1 MVECPSKNGVSFNPS
16 DSTFSY
22 EDVRLMT
29 GKDLKAI
36 RATSENITYQLE
48 KGGNNQNK
56 EDFIREYSTALAKNK
71 KITDKLYYVFS
82 R

>member
-1 MVECPSKNGVSFNPS
+1 
-16 DSTFSY
+16 
-22 EDVRLMT
+22 MT

-56 EDFIREYSTALAKNK
+56 EDFIREYSTALVKNK
-71 KITDKLYYVFS
+71 KLPISYIMYSVDDDDEDEKKIKES
-82 R
+82 K